1 MGLVVFVSALCR
13 AIGRVVATAVGLAV
27 FFLVG
32 VPLVLGK
39 QGSPFLLIAIVLASG
54 LLVRAGGWALAW
66 IEGEIRLLLGL
77 PSFAE
82 QQEILKVADGLNPA
96 LRALL
101 LLACWVPF
109 LGAAYLV
116 WLQIP
121 GGEQGFASLS
131 YAIQVFA
138 LIALTSCFRPLPAD
152 MSRYLTL
159 RAARHLPPA
168 KMQSVSSL
176 ARAFADNPNF
186 GKCAMCGR
194 ALNNADDL
202 LSGDCGG
209 DCWGC
214 IGQIEASTGARDA
227 QRTVDEEIKAGLR
240 KADGSPAD
248 R

>member
-1 MGLVVFVSALCR
+1 MPTVSIQRC
-13 AIGRVVATAVGLAV
+13 GH
-27 FFLVG
+27 
-32 VPLVLGK
+32 
-39 QGSPFLLIAIVLASG
+39 SCCW
-54 LLVRAGGWALAW
+54 RAGCRFSVPR
-66 IEGEIRLLLGL
+66 I
-77 PSFAE
+77 SFGCRFPEAS
-82 QQEILKVADGLNPA
+82 KDSP
-96 LRALL
+96 
-101 LLACWVPF
+101 
-109 LGAAYLV
+109 
-116 WLQIP
+116 
-121 GGEQGFASLS
+121 SLS

-159 RAARHLPPA
+159 RGAASAPA